1 MRGRLQSVLGKLHF
15 LVTLIVRKVWSYS
28 TLTWRSTFQ
37 IMPPRR
43 ANSRNAN
50 VRNAS
55 ATPLV
60 LDQEVSI
67 VVFRNSTKL
76 LAQSMTT
83 WNNKKVR
90 VPTNNN
96 RGSVTASI

>member
-1 MRGRLQSVLGKLHF
+1 MGVKCTTSNEREATKCSRKHHF

-76 LAQSMTT
+76 LAQSI
-83 WNNKKVR
+83 
-90 VPTNNN
+90 TN
-96 RGSVTASI
+96 